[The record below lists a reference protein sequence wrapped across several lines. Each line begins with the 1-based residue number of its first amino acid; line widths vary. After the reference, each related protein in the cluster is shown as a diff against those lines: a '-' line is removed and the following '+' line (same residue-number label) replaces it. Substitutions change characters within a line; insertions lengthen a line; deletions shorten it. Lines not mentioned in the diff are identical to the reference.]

1 MSRNRVNADQLAT
14 LLKLG
19 AIPRARKNWLVLHG
33 GEPSRAD
40 ALVKQGLA
48 NKETLAN
55 EPAYRLTDRGRDVCA
70 AMYRA
75 AHREMFGEDVEYR
88 G

>member
-1 MSRNRVNADQLAT
+1 MSRNRVNADHLAT

-19 AIPRARKNWLVLHG
+19 AIPRKRNNWMTLNHAD
-33 GEPSRAD
+33 SQRAD
-40 ALVKQGLA
+40 VLVKQGLA

-55 EPAYRLTDRGRDVCA
+55 EPGYQLTDRGRDVCA
-70 AMYRA
+70 AMYQA
-75 AHREMFGEDVEYR
+75 AHREMFGEEVEYR